1 MARREGLYEVD
12 GELVSERTPPVRWR
26 APCRSRLPRVRAS
39 WRWRCLQSLLTAAM
53 FRHGTCEGTRSVPV
67 VQIRRVQTMNPAA
80 VPPGRVTLSGRA
92 AVCPQRISQRQHRYM
107 PPTLLRSIAAQPV
120 RDTRGGRHGRRAG
133 CEKGMGKQ
141 ITGWLG
147 SNRFAIDSPLEGSG
161 FEPPVPPG
169 SN

>member
-92 AVCPQRISQRQHRYM
+92 AVCPQRISQRQRRYM
-107 PPTLLRSIAAQPV
+107 PPTLLRSQFETLEEVGMAGGPV
-120 RDTRGGRHGRRAG
+120 VRKAWASRSRGGWA
-133 CEKGMGKQ
+133 Q
-141 ITGWLG
+141 TG
-147 SNRFAIDSPLEGSG
+147 SR
-161 FEPPVPPG
+161 
-169 SN
+169 